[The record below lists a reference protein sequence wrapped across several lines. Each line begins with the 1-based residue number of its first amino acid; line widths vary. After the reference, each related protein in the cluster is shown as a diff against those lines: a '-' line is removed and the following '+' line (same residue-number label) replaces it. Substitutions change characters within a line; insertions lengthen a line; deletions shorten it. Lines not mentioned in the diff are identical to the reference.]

1 VPLAFMAMI
10 VGSLAT
16 STRADVGAQMLALH
30 APEGLGLEVLDRA
43 RA

>member
-1 VPLAFMAMI
+1 VPLAFAAMI
-10 VGSLAT
+10 AGSLAT
-16 STRADVGAQMLALH
+16 APPEDIGAYMLALH